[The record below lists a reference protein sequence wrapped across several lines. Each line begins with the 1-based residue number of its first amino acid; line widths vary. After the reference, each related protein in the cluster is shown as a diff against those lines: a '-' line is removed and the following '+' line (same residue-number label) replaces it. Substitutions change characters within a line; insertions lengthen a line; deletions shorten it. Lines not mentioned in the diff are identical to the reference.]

1 MEKLASMKF
10 FRAILFLTTVLVS
23 GSCSKD
29 PLYPL
34 EWTGIALEVG
44 WINDL
49 EESITVNAWRGSSH
63 IVYNRTFAPNDTMI
77 IKYHFESPNAYLDIK
92 YLTPCAACPDSMTI
106 ETTDTCFKA
115 STLNTDEDLLN
126 WDNAS
131 KETDSVRFLRGYFV
145 VDPAT
150 VQNTLSCD

>member
-49 EESITVNAWRGSSH
+49 DDSITVNAWRGSS
-63 IVYNRTFAPNDTMI
+63 
-77 IKYHFESPNAYLDIK
+77 
-92 YLTPCAACPDSMTI
+92 I
-106 ETTDTCFKA
+106 EH
-115 STLNTDEDLLN
+115 
-126 WDNAS
+126 
-131 KETDSVRFLRGYFV
+131 G
-145 VDPAT
+145 
-150 VQNTLSCD
+150 